1 MAKTFIKRSEE
12 REFAFTMLYASEFNK
27 DPFNIQIK
35 NLDETS
41 QQKAT
46 PYVKELISIY
56 LSSRSEL
63 DTLIEKKLENWD
75 LKRVAI
81 IDKVILRMAVVEII
95 HFDDIPPEVS
105 INEAIELAKKYST
118 AGSGKFING
127 LLDAIYRTQKAK
139 KRSKKKKEGITT
151 E

>member
-1 MAKTFIKRSEE
+1 
-12 REFAFTMLYASEFNK
+12 
-27 DPFNIQIK
+27 
-35 NLDETS
+35 LDEVS

-46 PYVKELISIY
+46 LYVKKLISIY
-56 LSSRSEL
+56 GDYKNEL
-63 DTLIEKKLENWD
+63 DTLIKKKLENWD
-75 LKRVAI
+75 LERVAI
-81 IDKVILRMAVVEII
+81 VDKIILRMAIVEII
-95 HFDDIPPEVS
+95 HFDEIPPEVS

-139 KRSKKKKEGITT
+139 KRSIDKQAGIVA